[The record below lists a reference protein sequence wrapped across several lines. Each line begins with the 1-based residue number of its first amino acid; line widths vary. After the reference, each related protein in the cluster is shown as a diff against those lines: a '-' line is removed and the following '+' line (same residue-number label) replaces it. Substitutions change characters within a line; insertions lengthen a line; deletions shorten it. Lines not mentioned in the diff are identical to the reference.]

1 MAQIVERQ
9 ILERWPSVVGGT
21 IEPDH
26 KFPWVVNVQGTL
38 TGKGVLIAPTWVLTA
53 AHLVETSFGGVRVSY
68 SRTDSA
74 GKATRGDQAT
84 PPGSVVLH
92 PGYKTGVADFD
103 LALVRLPRPFPP
115 DPLLQP
121 AALPTAPGA
130 VGQAGTIA
138 SFSHTVNL
146 PAGQVAV
153 LRGPIILGGGTTF
166 IGRSQT
172 ASLCPGDSGS
182 GFVTFS
188 GSVPVVTGIASQGVV
203 QDCTVVNKEFTAV
216 DVFKHLGWIRS
227 TVGIFNAEFYAA
239 NGSGGVAMLRGHG
252 NWRDTWHSIV
262 PGDFGGG
269 SHTDLLLYDR
279 SAGYGE
285 FYATDG
291 SGGVGLL
298 RAQPGWRTTWDIIVP
313 GNFGGTGR
321 TDLLFYDR
329 ETGTAQFYATEGGV
343 IGGLRTYTNF
353 RTSWDLIVPG
363 DFGGDGHTDLLLY
376 DRSAGYGE
384 FHTTDGSGGMRLLRS
399 HTNWRTSWDI
409 IVPGKFGGDGR
420 TDLLFYDRAAGRG
433 EFHKTDGQG
442 GIAQLRSY
450 DGWRNTWTMIV
461 PGNFAD
467 GSTTDLLF
475 YDRAA
480 GWGEFYRSS
489 GKASLSQLKAFDNW
503 RTSWSQIVAGDF
515 GGDDWTD
522 LLFYGRPS

>member
-121 AALPTAPGA
+121 AALPTSPGA

-182 GFVTFS
+182 GFVTFN

-252 NWRDTWHSIV
+252 NWRDSWHSIV

-269 SHTDLLLYDR
+269 GHTDLLLYDR
-279 SAGYGE
+279 GAGHGE
-285 FYATDG
+285 FYTADG
-291 SGGVGLL
+291 SGGVSLL

-329 ETGTAQFYATEGGV
+329 EGGLGLFVATDGAGFGAEGFLRFSYATSMENLHKAV
-343 IGGLRTYTNF
+343 ERMN
-353 RTSWDLIVPG
+353 
-363 DFGGDGHTDLLLY
+363 
-376 DRSAGYGE
+376 
-384 FHTTDGSGGMRLLRS
+384 
-399 HTNWRTSWDI
+399 N
-409 IVPGKFGGDGR
+409 
-420 TDLLFYDRAAGRG
+420 LF
-433 EFHKTDGQG
+433 
-442 GIAQLRSY
+442 
-450 DGWRNTWTMIV
+450 
-461 PGNFAD
+461 
-467 GSTTDLLF
+467 
-475 YDRAA
+475 
-480 GWGEFYRSS
+480 
-489 GKASLSQLKAFDNW
+489 
-503 RTSWSQIVAGDF
+503 
-515 GGDDWTD
+515 
-522 LLFYGRPS
+522 